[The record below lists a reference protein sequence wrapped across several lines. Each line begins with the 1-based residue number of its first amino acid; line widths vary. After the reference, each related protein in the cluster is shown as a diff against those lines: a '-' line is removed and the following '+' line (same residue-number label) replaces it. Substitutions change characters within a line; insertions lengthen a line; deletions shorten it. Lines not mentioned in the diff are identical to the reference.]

1 MNLVTSLVYSE
12 EQQLLA
18 DTAAEFL
25 QAKSPVAAQRRLRD
39 AGSDVAA
46 GGAACGFDPALWREM
61 VDMGWSAIPFPEAL
75 GGLAFGVKGLGAVF
89 EQIGRNLSASP
100 LLSSIVLG
108 GSVIELAGSEAQQA
122 EWMAA
127 LIGGDKRI
135 ALAVD
140 ETPRHDPAMIAL
152 RATREGDGYRLNGA
166 KAFVADG
173 IGADAFIV
181 AARTAGQPGERAG
194 ISLFIVA
201 ADAAGVQVSPMK
213 TLDARNHANLALH
226 DVRVGA
232 AALLGTAGEGAGA
245 LEAALD
251 RGRVCLAAEILGA
264 TQSLFDTTVEYLK
277 TRVQFDVPI
286 GSFQAL
292 QHRAAWCYAHLQLA
306 RSAVMAGLAALDD
319 PALDDAARASMAS
332 LAKWKAGDAAHRISR
347 EAVQMH
353 GGMGVTDEL
362 DVGLFLKRIRVAQ
375 ASLGDSDFH
384 VQRHAELTPVEA

>member
-1 MNLVTSLVYSE
+1 MSLVYSE

-25 QAKSPVAAQRRLRD
+25 MAKSPVTAQRKLRD
-39 AGSDVAA
+39 EGMSGDTAD
-46 GGAACGFDPALWREM
+46 GFDAALWREM
-61 VDMGWSAIPFPEAL
+61 VDMGWSAIPFPEEL
-75 GGLAFGVKGLGAVF
+75 GGLAFGCKGLGAVF

-140 ETPRHDPAMIAL
+140 ETPRHDPAAVAL
-152 RATREGDGYRLNGA
+152 RAAADGDGYVLTGA

-173 IGADAFIV
+173 VGADAFIV
-181 AARTAGQPGERAG
+181 AARTSGQAGDRDG
-194 ISLFIVA
+194 ISLFLVP
-201 ADAAGVQVSPMK
+201 ADASGLQVSAMK
-213 TLDARNHANLALH
+213 TLDSRNHANLVLK
-226 DVRVGA
+226 DVRVGT
-232 AALLGTAGEGAGA
+232 AALLGEEGAGFAA
-245 LEAALD
+245 LDAALD
-251 RGRVCLAAEILGA
+251 RGRVCLAAEMLGA

-306 RSAVMAGLAALDD
+306 RSTVMAGLAAMDD
-319 PALDDAARASMAS
+319 PALDAAGRARMAS
-332 LAKWKAGDAAHRISR
+332 LAKWKAGDVAHRISR

-362 DVGLFLKRIRVAQ
+362 DVGLYLKRIRVAQ
-375 ASLGDSDFH
+375 ASLGDGDFH
-384 VQRHAELTPVEA
+384 VQRYGDLSTAEV